1 MVGATA
7 LSPEGLVAVD
17 ADVARLRRGDLNALS
32 ELMTRYQN
40 RLYRY
45 LLRIVWQPAE
55 AEDLFQ
61 QTWLR
66 VTEKIRSFDASR
78 NFDAWLF
85 TLAHNLAVDHLR
97 RVRPQSLDEPLGE
110 PLADSWHSETLA
122 DRIPSKDHT
131 PLDHALAA
139 ERQAEISEAMSGLP
153 MIYREVL
160 TLRFEDEMK
169 IEEIAQVT
177 AVPVSTVKSR
187 LRRSLAQLRYA
198 LEARYP
204 GGTWQ

>member
-1 MVGATA
+1 MVVATA
-7 LSPEGLVAVD
+7 LSPEGIVAVD
-17 ADVARLRRGDLNALS
+17 ADVVRLRQGDLNALS
-32 ELMTRYQN
+32 ELFARYQT

-45 LLRIVWQPAE
+45 LLRIVRQPAE

-66 VTEKIRSFDASR
+66 VVEKIRSFDVSR

-85 TLAHNLAVDHLR
+85 TLARNLAIDHLR
-97 RVRPQSLDEPLGE
+97 RIRPDSLDEPLDNISHGE
-110 PLADSWHSETLA
+110 SVA
-122 DRIPSKDHT
+122 DRIPCKDQT
-131 PLDHALAA
+131 PLDRVLAA
-139 ERQAEISEAMSGLP
+139 ERRTEISEALAGLP

-160 TLRFEDEMK
+160 TLRFEEEMR

-177 AVPVSTVKSR
+177 AVPVPTVKSR
-187 LRRSLAQLRYA
+187 LQRSLQQLRYA
-198 LEARYP
+198 LEARDS